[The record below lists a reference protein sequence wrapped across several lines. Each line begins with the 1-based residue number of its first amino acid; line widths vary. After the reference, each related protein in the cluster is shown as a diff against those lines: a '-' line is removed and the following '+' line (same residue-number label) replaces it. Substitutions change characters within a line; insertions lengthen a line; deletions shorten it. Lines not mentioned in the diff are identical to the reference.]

1 MKFAEVYSTIPIH
14 VNAGD
19 YSEFFSTGAFAAYTE
34 MANRPDEYF
43 FSQCMLKY
51 EKNSAFGAT
60 ADPTVQ
66 AYLLGDYTEEEC
78 LEILDDFWAEVIE

>member
-1 MKFAEVYSTIPIH
+1 MLRFHPWIFSGAIH
-14 VNAGD
+14 HSDENITA
-19 YSEFFSTGAFAAYTE
+19 TGAFAAYTE

-43 FSQCMLKY
+43 FSQGMLKY